1 MFHEVDHVL
10 ELVRERH
17 SGAVPHVR
25 RRVRTAERSA
35 GIGDDRVE
43 DLAVIELGRE
53 RRIEIAGKEES
64 GDEAARKTARLAD
77 ELVDDV
83 RHQHDYD
90 GVRIDVG
97 NVPERRC
104 VEWIES
110 RVEQLLQ

>member
-1 MFHEVDHVL
+1 M
-10 ELVRERH
+10 RERH

-25 RRVRTAERSA
+25 RRVRTAERSVR
-35 GIGDDRVE
+35 IGDDRVE

-83 RHQHDYD
+83 RHQHDDD